1 MQDQENAVFKVPK
14 VKKQRISLYCKET
27 LADLDEI
34 WNCPKGD
41 CKQLNKESVNK
52 HLWQSDAKNDNNQ
65 AVDSSDDDEEED
77 WFNPPE
83 ENYTTALLSRFNMY
97 ESCPSLT
104 QQGSFAEANGCR
116 ISPHTVPQISAQ
128 FITDKL
134 NSNKVQDQNVTEILS
149 PKSPDILIVRDES
162 MANADSDSSD
172 DADWLSLTPP
182 MPRSP
187 SDHTVPDLGN
197 IESNIISHDQWSPVS
212 HPQRVLNERIGQPM
226 LVPTLELYSS
236 LDHVVPNFYY

>member
-41 CKQLNKESVNK
+41 CKQLNKKSVNK
-52 HLWQSDAKNDNNQ
+52 QLWQSDVKNDNNPP
-65 AVDSSDDDEEED
+65 VDSSETDDDDEEEED
-77 WFNPPE
+77 WFNQPE
-83 ENYTTALLSRFNMY
+83 ENYTTALLSKFMY
-97 ESCPSLT
+97 ESCPNIT
-104 QQGSFAEANGCR
+104 HQGSFTETNGGR
-116 ISPHTVPQISAQ
+116 ISPQIVPQISAQ
-128 FITDKL
+128 FITNKL
-134 NSNKVQDQNVTEILS
+134 NGNNIQDQNLTEMLS

-187 SDHTVPDLGN
+187 SDHTVPDLGS
-197 IESNIISHDQWSPVS
+197 IESNIIAHVS
-212 HPQRVLNERIGQPM
+212 HPQRTNQQM
-226 LVPTLELYSS
+226 LVSTYELYSS